1 MVMARRIRWRLALSL
16 LVPAAAIVALLLE
29 AGPAGA
35 ATAPAPQKKV
45 LIAFLPIP
53 DQPETL
59 NTDPEPALAF
69 RPVLERLA
77 IRPAPSLGLSSAT
90 QGRYSSVQALLDI
103 TQGSRSSLSSYSP
116 ETPWP
121 VVMVLEKG
129 GGAYQQGWLETNLRA
144 RTAPAKVEPGLF
156 AQAVPGGAGYAGV
169 RGRYQ
174 RESIVATDRTGEVAE
189 VSLGSPRDVADRARA
204 LLASH
209 RLVVAGLPTGTEG
222 DRALDRLIATRSP
235 GTLLIAMQTPPD
247 VGDPQLLPTGIVG
260 LGGPGDL
267 TSSTTHLK
275 GVIAGIDVMPTAL
288 DWLGLPVPDGVRGQ
302 QIEVVPGRDAAALE
316 SLADRLR
323 VVLPRRL
330 SSFWALLGTWAV
342 LFLASAL
349 ISGSR
354 GTRWSMRVG
363 ALAIFWLP
371 SAVLF
376 TAALAPG
383 RLAEIAL
390 LVAIPLAAGVL
401 TDYFIPWPRAPALP
415 ALVGV
420 SAYILDLAL
429 GSPLIIRSLL
439 GPNPLFGSR
448 FYGIGNELEA
458 ALPAL
463 ALIGLAALWFGRGRS
478 RRLVGWLV
486 AVGLVLGVAIGAGRL
501 GADVG
506 GVMTVG
512 AGFAVAGLVLWP
524 GTDRRLAVIVIVGVP
539 LAALVLLAAVDL
551 LTGGDSHFTRTVL
564 RADGSGDLVNTFL
577 RRYELA
583 GRALIRG
590 FMPVA
595 TIISVLAIALGVR
608 NRARVFDTVDGD
620 PAWIAATAGCAA
632 VGIGGALF
640 NDSGPVLLI
649 IATFVAACAV
659 LYLKGRPLA
668 PAGDRR

>member
-1 MVMARRIRWRLALSL
+1 MAAS
-16 LVPAAAIVALLLE
+16 VAGTAVAAGTPAA
-29 AGPAGA
+29 GPR
-35 ATAPAPQKKV
+35 V

-53 DQPETL
+53 DQPATL
-59 NTDPEPALAF
+59 DSDPEPALAF

-116 ETPWP
+116 EKPWP

-144 RTAPAKVEPGLF
+144 RSAPAKVEPGLL
-156 AQAVPGGAGYAGV
+156 AQSVPGGAGYAGV

-174 RESIVATDRTGEVAE
+174 RESIVATDRTGEIAE
-189 VSLGSPRDVADRARA
+189 VSLGSPRDVADRARS
-204 LLASH
+204 LLKRH
-209 RLVVAGLPTGTEG
+209 RLVVAGLPTGTAG
-222 DRALDRLIATRSP
+222 DRALDRLIATRSSD
-235 GTLLIAMQTPPD
+235 TLLIAMQTPPEA
-247 VGDPQLLPTGIVG
+247 GSPQLLPVGIVG
-260 LGGPGDL
+260 LGGPGEL

-275 GVIAGIDVMPTAL
+275 GVIAGIDVLPTAL
-288 DWLGLPVPDGVRGQ
+288 DWIGVTVPSGVRGQ
-302 QIEVVPGRDAAALE
+302 QIEVRPGRNATALE

-330 SSFWALLGTWAV
+330 PSLWALLGVWAV
-342 LFLASAL
+342 VFLAATL
-349 ISGSR
+349 FAGSP
-354 GTRWSMRVG
+354 GTRWAMRIG
-363 ALAIFWLP
+363 PLAVFWVP
-371 SAVLF
+371 SAVLL

-390 LVAIPLAAGVL
+390 LVAIPLIAGML

-415 ALVGV
+415 AFVGV
-420 SAYILDLAL
+420 FAYLLDLAF

-463 ALIGLAALWFGRGRS
+463 ALIGLGAIWFGRGKS
-478 RRLVGWLV
+478 KALVGWLV
-486 AVGLVLGVAIGAGRL
+486 AVGLVLGIAIGAGRL

-512 AGFAVAGLVLWP
+512 AGFAVAALLLWP
-524 GTDRRLAVIVIVGVP
+524 GADRRRAVAVVLLVP
-539 LAALVLLAAVDL
+539 LAALVLLAIVDL
-551 LTGGDSHFTRTVL
+551 ATGGDSHFARTVL
-564 RADGSGDLVNTFL
+564 RADGSGDLFDTFL

-595 TIISVLAIALGVR
+595 TIVAALAIALAVR
-608 NRARVFDTVDGD
+608 NRDRVFDTVGGD
-620 PAWIAATAGCAA
+620 VAWVAVAAGCAA
-632 VGIGGALF
+632 VGVGGALF

-659 LYLKGRPLA
+659 LYLRGKPVAGAGTGR
-668 PAGDRR
+668 

>member
-1 MVMARRIRWRLALSL
+1 MAGQTRPRTPGAFLA
-16 LVPAAAIVALLLE
+16 ICVAL
-29 AGPAGA
+29 AGALGVPAGA
-35 ATAPAPQKKV
+35 GAAGTPAQGPKV
-45 LIAFLPIP
+45 LVAFLPIP
-53 DQPETL
+53 DQPATL
-59 NTDPEPALAF
+59 DSDPEPALAF

-77 IRPAPSLGLSSAT
+77 VRPAPSLGLSSAT

-116 ETPWP
+116 EEPWP

-144 RTAPAKVEPGLF
+144 RTAPARIEPGLLS
-156 AQAVPGGAGYAGV
+156 QSVPGGAAYAGV

-174 RESIVATDRTGEVAE
+174 RESIVATDRTGEISE
-189 VSLGSPRDVADRARA
+189 VSLGSPRDVADRARE
-204 LLASH
+204 LLARH
-209 RLVVAGLPTGTEG
+209 RLVVAGLPAGTEG
-222 DRALDRLIATRSP
+222 DRAIDRLIATRSKD
-235 GTLLIAMQTPPD
+235 TLLIAMQTPPD
-247 VGDPQLLPTGIVG
+247 AGGPQLLPVGIIG
-260 LGGPGDL
+260 LGGPGEL
-267 TSSTTHLK
+267 TSSTTHLD
-275 GVIAGIDVMPTAL
+275 GVIAGIDVLPTAL
-288 DWLGLPVPDGVRGQ
+288 DWMGLPLPAGVRGQ
-302 QIEVVPGRDAAALE
+302 QIEVQEGRNPAALE

-330 SSFWALLGTWAV
+330 TSLWALMGIWAV
-342 LFLASAL
+342 IFLGAAL
-349 ISGSR
+349 VSGTR
-354 GTRWSMRVG
+354 GTRWAMRSG
-363 ALAIFWLP
+363 ALAVFWVP
-371 SAVLF
+371 SAVLL

-390 LVAIPLAAGVL
+390 LVVIPLAAGML
-401 TDYFIPWPRAPALP
+401 SDYFLPWPRAPALP

-420 SAYILDLAL
+420 SVYLIDLAF

-463 ALIGLAALWFGRGRS
+463 ALIGLGAAWYGRGRS
-478 RRLVGWLV
+478 RSLVGWLV
-486 AVGLVLGVAIGAGRL
+486 AVGLLIGLAIGAGRL

-512 AGFAVAGLVLWP
+512 AGFAVAALVLWP
-524 GTDRRLAVIVIVGVP
+524 GSDRRLAVAVVILVP
-539 LAALVLLAAVDL
+539 LAALVLLAIVDL
-551 LTGGDSHFTRTVL
+551 LTGGDSHFSRTVL
-564 RADGSGDLVNTFL
+564 RADGSGDLLDTFL

-595 TIISVLAIALGVR
+595 TAVAVLAIALGVKR
-608 NRARVFDTVDGD
+608 RDRLFKPVGGD
-620 PAWIAATAGCAA
+620 PAWVAAIAGCAA
-632 VGIGGALF
+632 VGVGGAIF

-659 LYLKGRPLA
+659 LYLRGRPVA
-668 PAGDRR
+668 DDEAGR

>member
-1 MVMARRIRWRLALSL
+1 MARRIRAGRWPTIIAAGIALLTASAA
-16 LVPAAAIVALLLE
+16 PAAS
-29 AGPAGA
+29 A
-35 ATAPAPQKKV
+35 APSTPAPAPRV

-53 DQPETL
+53 DPPAAL
-59 NTDPEPALAF
+59 DADPEPALAF

-77 IRPAPSLGLSSAT
+77 VRPAPSLGLSSST

-116 ETPWP
+116 EQPWP
-121 VVMVLEKG
+121 VVMVLERG

-144 RTAPAKVEPGLF
+144 RTAPARVEPGLL
-156 AQAVPGGAGYAGV
+156 AQTVPGGAAYAGV

-174 RESIVATDRTGEVAE
+174 RESIVATDRAGEVAE
-189 VSLGSPRDVADRARA
+189 VSLGSSATVADRARG
-204 LLASH
+204 LLARH
-209 RLVVAGLPTGTEG
+209 RLVVAGLPTGSEG
-222 DRALDRLIATRSP
+222 DRALDRLIATRSKD
-235 GTLLIAMQTPPD
+235 TLLIAMQTPPE
-247 VGDPQLLPTGIVG
+247 VGGPQLLPVGIVG
-260 LGGPGDL
+260 LGGPGEL
-267 TSSTTHLK
+267 TSSTTHLD
-275 GVIAGIDVMPTAL
+275 GVIAGIDVLPTAL
-288 DWLGLPVPDGVRGQ
+288 DWLGVPVPSGVRGQ
-302 QIEVVPGRDAAALE
+302 QIEVQEGRNPAALE

-330 SSFWALLGTWAV
+330 TSLWALVGIWAV
-342 LFLASAL
+342 IFLAAAL
-349 ISGSR
+349 FAGPRGSR
-354 GTRWSMRVG
+354 WAMRIG
-363 ALAIFWLP
+363 ALAVFWVP
-371 SAVLF
+371 SSVLL

-383 RLAEIAL
+383 RLVEIAL
-390 LVAIPLAAGVL
+390 LVVIPLAAGML
-401 TDYFIPWPRAPALP
+401 TDYFLPWPRAPALP

-420 SAYILDLAL
+420 SVYVIDLAF

-463 ALIGLAALWFGRGRS
+463 ALIGLGALWYGRGRS
-478 RRLVGWLV
+478 RALVGWLV
-486 AVGLVLGVAIGAGRL
+486 AVGLVLGLAIGAGRL

-512 AGFAVAGLVLWP
+512 AGFAVASLLLWP
-524 GTDRRLAVIVIVGVP
+524 GADRRRAVAVVILVP
-539 LAALVLLAAVDL
+539 LAALALLAVVDL
-551 LTGGDSHFTRTVL
+551 VTGGDSHFSRTVL
-564 RADGSGDLVNTFL
+564 RSDGSGDLLDTFL

-595 TIISVLAIALGVR
+595 TAVAVLAIALGVR
-608 NRARVFDTVDGD
+608 RRDSLFDTVGGD
-620 PAWIAATAGCAA
+620 PAWVAAIGGCAA
-632 VGIGGALF
+632 VGVGGAIF

-659 LYLKGRPLA
+659 LYLRGRPLA
-668 PAGDRR
+668 AGEDGR

>member
-1 MVMARRIRWRLALSL
+1 MVLLAALGAAGAGCLPAHAQGTGTDARR
-16 LVPAAAIVALLLE
+16 
-29 AGPAGA
+29 
-35 ATAPAPQKKV
+35 V

-53 DQPETL
+53 DQPAAPDS
-59 NTDPEPALAF
+59 DPEPALAF

-77 IRPAPSLGLSSAT
+77 IRPAPALGLSSAT

-116 ETPWP
+116 EQPWP

-144 RTAPAKVEPGLF
+144 RTAPARVEPGLL
-156 AQAVPGGAGYAGV
+156 AEEVPGGAAYAGV

-174 RESIVATDRTGEVAE
+174 RESIVATDRAGEVSE
-189 VSLGSPRDVADRARA
+189 VSLGPASSVADRARR
-204 LLASH
+204 LLARH
-209 RLVVAGLPTGTEG
+209 RLVVAGLPVGAEG

-235 GTLLIAMQTPPD
+235 DTLLIAMQTPPET
-247 VGDPQLLPTGIVG
+247 GSAQLLPVGIVG
-260 LGGPGDL
+260 LGGPGEL
-267 TSSTTHLK
+267 TSSTTHLD
-275 GVIAGIDVMPTAL
+275 GVIAGIDILPTAL
-288 DWLGLPVPDGVRGQ
+288 GWMGIGTPDWVRGQ
-302 QIEVVPGRDAAALE
+302 PVEVEPGRNAAALE

-330 SSFWALLGTWAV
+330 PALWALAGFWAV
-342 LFLASAL
+342 IFLAAAL
-349 ISGSR
+349 VRGPPGSR
-354 GTRWSMRVG
+354 WAMRIG
-363 ALAIFWLP
+363 PLAVFWLP
-371 SAVLF
+371 SAVLL

-383 RLAEIAL
+383 RLAEILL
-390 LVAIPLAAGVL
+390 LVVIPLAAGML
-401 TDYFIPWPRAPALP
+401 TDYFLPWPRAPALP

-420 SAYILDLAL
+420 SVYVLDLAL

-463 ALIGLAALWFGRGRS
+463 ALIGLGAAWFGRGRS
-478 RRLVGWLV
+478 RSLV
-486 AVGLVLGVAIGAGRL
+486 AWLAAIGLVLGVAIGAGRL

-512 AGFAVAGLVLWP
+512 AGFAVAALVLWP
-524 GTDRRLAVIVIVGVP
+524 GADRRRAVAIVILVP
-539 LAALVLLAAVDL
+539 LAALVLLAVVDL
-551 LTGGDSHFTRTVL
+551 ATGGDSHFSRTVL
-564 RADGSGDLVNTFL
+564 RADGSGDLFDTFL

-583 GRALIRG
+583 GRVLVRG

-595 TIISVLAIALGVR
+595 TAIAVLAVALGIRRRDRLLEPVG
-608 NRARVFDTVDGD
+608 GD
-620 PAWIAATAGCAA
+620 PAWAAAIAGCAA
-632 VGIGGALF
+632 VGVGGAIF

-659 LYLKGRPLA
+659 LYLRGRPVA
-668 PAGDRR
+668 GAGDRR

>member
-1 MVMARRIRWRLALSL
+1 MAPRTRWRPVRLLIALGASFCA
-16 LVPAAAIVALLLE
+16 VWPASAAAQ
-29 AGPAGA
+29 
-35 ATAPAPQKKV
+35 APAPQPGPKV

-53 DQPETL
+53 DSPATL
-59 NTDPEPALAF
+59 DSDPEPALAF

-90 QGRYSSVQALLDI
+90 QGRYAPVQALLDI

-116 ETPWP
+116 EEPWP

-144 RTAPAKVEPGLF
+144 RSAPAKVEPGLL
-156 AQAVPGGAGYAGV
+156 AGSVPGGAAYAGV

-174 RESIVATDRTGEVAE
+174 RESIVATDRTGEISE
-189 VSLGSPRDVADRARA
+189 VSLGSPRDVADRARS
-204 LLASH
+204 LLSRH
-209 RLVVAGLPTGTEG
+209 RLVVAGLPTGSEG
-222 DRALDRLIATRSP
+222 DRALDRLIATRSSD
-235 GTLLIAMQTPPD
+235 TLLIAMQTPPEA
-247 VGDPQLLPTGIVG
+247 GSPQLLPTGIVG
-260 LGGPGDL
+260 LGGPGEL
-267 TSSTTHLK
+267 TSSTTHLD
-275 GVIAGIDVMPTAL
+275 GVIAGIDVLPTVL
-288 DWLGLPVPDGVRGQ
+288 DWIGRPVPSGVRGQ
-302 QIEVVPGRDAAALE
+302 QIEVRPGRNATSLE

-330 SSFWALLGTWAV
+330 PSLWALLGVWTAI
-342 LFLASAL
+342 FLAAAL
-349 ISGSR
+349 FSGTT
-354 GTRWSMRVG
+354 GTRWAMRVG
-363 ALAIFWLP
+363 ALAVFWVP
-371 SAVLF
+371 SAVLL

-390 LVAIPLAAGVL
+390 LVAIPLMAAML
-401 TDYFIPWPRAPALP
+401 TDYFIRWPRAPALP

-420 SAYILDLAL
+420 SAYVLDLAF

-463 ALIGLAALWFGRGRS
+463 ALVGLGALWFGRGKS
-478 RRLVGWLV
+478 RKLVGWLV
-486 AVGLVLGVAIGAGRL
+486 GVGLVLGLAIGAGRL

-512 AGFAVAGLVLWP
+512 AGFAVAALLLWP
-524 GTDRRLAVIVIVGVP
+524 GADRRRAVAVVILVP
-539 LAALVLLAAVDL
+539 LAALALLALVDL
-551 LTGGDSHFTRTVL
+551 VTGGNSHFARTVL
-564 RADGSGDLVNTFL
+564 RADGSGDLLDTFL

-595 TIISVLAIALGVR
+595 TVISILAIALGVR
-608 NRARVFDTVDGD
+608 NRNQVFAMVGQD
-620 PAWIAATAGCAA
+620 PAWIAAVGGCAA

-640 NDSGPVLLI
+640 NDSGPVLLL

-659 LYLKGRPLA
+659 LYLRGKPVAAARD
-668 PAGDRR
+668 DR